1 VRRDRVNV
9 GNKIQILVIDADNLL
24 RDGVCAL
31 LNSEA
36 AFQVIGAVGSTAAI
50 VRTPLPAAPDVAI
63 VDIAVPDATG
73 IESIATLR
81 NRWPHVRVLVL
92 TFDGDGRLLEDAL
105 QAGADG
111 YLLKSDTRH
120 ALDNALR
127 SVYEGRRYVSPSVFD
142 EVVHGY
148 MRKHTPAR
156 QHELDGLSERERD
169 VMKRIAR
176 GQRTREI
183 AHALSLSHK
192 TVEKYRSNLM
202 RKLGL
207 RTATAVAAYAI
218 SHGYLE
224 V

>member
-1 VRRDRVNV
+1 MA
-9 GNKIQILVIDADNLL
+9 NKIQILVIDADSLL
-24 RDGVCAL
+24 RDGLCAL
-31 LNSEA
+31 LNSEEEL
-36 AFQVIGAVGSTAAI
+36 QVIGAVGTTEAIARAA
-50 VRTPLPAAPDVAI
+50 VPNPPDIAI

-73 IESIATLR
+73 IEAITAIRT
-81 NRWPHVRVLVL
+81 RWPQARVLVL
-92 TFDGDGRLLEDAL
+92 TFDGDGRLLEQSL

-111 YLLKSDTRH
+111 YLLKSDTRQ

-127 SVYEGRRYVSPSVFD
+127 SIKEGQRYVSPSIFD

-148 MRKHTPAR
+148 IRRHTFTR
-156 QHELDGLSERERD
+156 QHEFDGLSDRERD

-183 AHALSLSHK
+183 AHELSLSHK

-207 RTATAVAAYAI
+207 KTATAVAAYAI

>member
-1 VRRDRVNV
+1 M
-9 GNKIQILVIDADNLL
+9 GNKIQILVVDADSLL
-24 RDGVCAL
+24 RDGLCAL
-31 LNSEA
+31 LNSAEEL
-36 AFQVIGAVGSTAAI
+36 QVIGAVGTTAAI
-50 VRTPLPAAPDVAI
+50 ARVSLPNAPDIAI
-63 VDIAVPDATG
+63 VDIAVEDATG
-73 IESIATLR
+73 TEAITAIR
-81 NRWPHVRVLVL
+81 NRWPRARVLVL
-92 TFDGDGRLLEDAL
+92 TFDGDGRLLEEAL

-111 YLLKSDTRH
+111 YLLKSDTRQ

-127 SVYEGRRYVSPSVFD
+127 GIKEGQRYVSPSIFD

-148 MRKHTPAR
+148 MRKHTLIR
-156 QHELDGLSERERD
+156 QHEFDGLSSRERD

-183 AHALSLSHK
+183 AHELSLSYK

>member
-1 VRRDRVNV
+1 M
-9 GNKIQILVIDADNLL
+9 GNKIQILLIDADSLL

-31 LNSEA
+31 LNSEEEL
-36 AFQVIGAVGSTAAI
+36 QVIGAVGTTAEIAR
-50 VRTPLPAAPDVAI
+50 VSLSSAPDIAI

-73 IESIATLR
+73 IEAITAVR
-81 NRWPHVRVLVL
+81 IRWPGIRVLVL
-92 TFDGDGRLLEDAL
+92 TFDGDGRLLEEAL

-111 YLLKSDTRH
+111 YLLKSDTRQ
-120 ALDNALR
+120 ALDTALR
-127 SVYEGRRYVSPSVFD
+127 SIKEGERYVSPSIFD
-142 EVVHGY
+142 HVVHGY
-148 MRKHTPAR
+148 IRKHTFTR
-156 QHELDGLSERERD
+156 QHEIDGLSDRERD
-169 VMKRIAR
+169 VMRRIAR

-183 AHALSLSHK
+183 AHELSLSHK

-207 RTATAVAAYAI
+207 KTATAVAAYAI

>member
-1 VRRDRVNV
+1 M

-24 RDGVCAL
+24 RDGLCAL
-31 LNSEA
+31 LNSGAE
-36 AFQVIGAVGSTAAI
+36 FQVIDAVGDTAAI
-50 VRTPLPAAPDVAI
+50 VGTPLPVAPDIAI

-73 IESIATLR
+73 VESITTLR
-81 NRWPHVRVLVL
+81 SRWPHVRVLVL
-92 TFDGDGRLLEDAL
+92 TFDGDGRLLENAL

-111 YLLKSDTRH
+111 YLLKSDTRQ
-120 ALDNALR
+120 ALDNALG
-127 SVYEGRRYVSPSVFD
+127 SIKDGRRYISPSVFD

-148 MRKHTPAR
+148 MRKHIPAR

-169 VMKRIAR
+169 VMKRIAQ

-183 AHALSLSHK
+183 ANALSLSHK

-207 RTATAVAAYAI
+207 KTATAVAAYAI

-224 V
+224 I